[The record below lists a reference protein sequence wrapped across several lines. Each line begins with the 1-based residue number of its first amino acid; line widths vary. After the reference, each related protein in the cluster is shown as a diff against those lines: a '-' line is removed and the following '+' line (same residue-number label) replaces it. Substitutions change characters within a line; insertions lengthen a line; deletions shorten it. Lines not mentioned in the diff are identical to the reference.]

1 MTVDLKI
8 LKNSTYQIKMEQNM
22 KAKLSVLT
30 LALLPVLANASV
42 ELNPKQSI
50 TYKSDSIIV
59 VYKDDASK
67 FDRRTAR
74 NTVSAKISD
83 LNSDEVDDRYNNL
96 AKGRLAKFKLDGIS
110 VKNALEKLRKNPAV
124 LYAEPDYI
132 VSAAGI
138 PDDARFDELWGMHN
152 TGQTGGVD
160 DADID
165 APEAWDIS
173 TGSRDVVVGVIDTGV
188 DYSHPDLAAN
198 MWANPGEI
206 AGDGIDNDGNGFID
220 DIHGINA
227 ITNSGDPMDDN
238 GHGTHVSGTIGA
250 TGNDGIGVV
259 GVNHNVS
266 IIGCKF
272 LDSAGSGAS
281 SDALTCIDYFVDLKN
296 NHNVDIRTLNNSWG
310 GGGFSQA
317 LYDAIT
323 ATSDANI
330 LFVAAAG
337 NSGSDNDASP
347 SYPASYDHDSI
358 LAVAGTNHTDA
369 MYTSSQYG
377 LTSVDIAA
385 PARNVLSTVPGGGYS
400 SFTGTSMA
408 TPHVAGAAA
417 LVLSVN
423 PELSTVELKEL
434 LMNSGDANPATE
446 GKTVSGK
453 RLNIYNA
460 LLDADPTPGFT
471 LKATPNSSTIE
482 AGETAIYS
490 FDIGSVAEWD
500 GEVNLTLVGSLA
512 GATLSTDTAAPGA
525 TFELMVPTT
534 SETQWGEYD
543 FTVTATSDELVKT
556 ASVSLMVN
564 PEGLNEFTYT
574 NEEVINIPDNDATGI
589 TSVINVADDLTV
601 FASDIYVNIS
611 HTWIGDLTVML
622 TSPAGTSATLH
633 NATGGNAVDIDQ
645 TFSSSA
651 FNGEVAT
658 GDWTLSV
665 ADNAGS
671 DTGSLN
677 NWAITITGIGE
688 VLPSAPE
695 VSFAYEAEGL
705 TATFTD
711 SSTDR
716 NDDMVSWS
724 WSFGD
729 GAVSSEQNP
738 IHTFAETGNYDVMLT
753 VTDAEGLSS
762 SESVMVTVSS
772 TSIEATVKR
781 AYKSRLGRLRVD
793 ITWEGTS
800 AEMVDIFRNGIKI
813 DTVENDGIYRDRERR
828 TTDSQ
833 FIYQICD
840 ASTACSN
847 EVTVNF

>member
-1 MTVDLKI
+1 
-8 LKNSTYQIKMEQNM
+8 MEQNM
-22 KAKLSVLT
+22 KAKLSALT

-42 ELNPKQSI
+42 ELSPKQSI
-50 TYKSDSIIV
+50 AYKSDSILV
-59 VYKDDASK
+59 VYKDGATK
-67 FDRRTAR
+67 LDRKAAR
-74 NTVSAKISD
+74 NTVRAKISD
-83 LNSDEVDDRYNNL
+83 LNNDEIDDKYNNL
-96 AKGRLAKFKLDGIS
+96 GKGRLAKFKLDGIS
-110 VKNALEKLRKNPAV
+110 VKNALEKLRKNPAI

-132 VSAAGI
+132 VSKAGV
-138 PDDARFDELWGMHN
+138 PNDARFDELWGMHN

-173 TGSRDVVVGVIDTGV
+173 KGSRDVVVGVIDTGV
-188 DYSHPDLAAN
+188 DYNHPDLTAN
-198 MWANPGEI
+198 MWVNPGEI
-206 AGDGIDNDGNGFID
+206 AGDGIDNDNNGFID
-220 DIHGINA
+220 DVHGINA

-250 TGNDGIGVV
+250 TGNDGVGVA

-272 LDSAGSGAS
+272 LDGNGDGST

-296 NHNVDIRTLNNSWG
+296 NHNVDVSTLNNSWG

-317 LYDAIT
+317 LYDSIT

-337 NSGSDNDASP
+337 NGGYDNDASP
-347 SYPASYDHDSI
+347 SYPSSYDHDSV

-423 PELSTVELKEL
+423 PELSAVELKEL

-453 RLNIYNA
+453 RLNIHNA
-460 LLDADPTPGFT
+460 LLDADPSPGFT
-471 LKATPNSSTIE
+471 LKVTPNSNTIE
-482 AGETAIYS
+482 VGETATYS
-490 FDIGSVAEWD
+490 FDVGSIADWD
-500 GEVNLTLVGSLA
+500 GEVSLTLVSPLA
-512 GATLSTDTAAPGA
+512 GATLSTDTATPG
-525 TFELMVPTT
+525 TSFELTVPTT
-534 SETQWGEYD
+534 SETQWGEYN
-543 FTVTATSDELVKT
+543 FTVTATSGELVKT

-574 NEEVINIPDNDATGI
+574 NDEVISIPDNNAEGI

-601 FASDIYVNIS
+601 FASDIYVNITHS
-611 HTWIGDLTVML
+611 WIGDLIVTL
-622 TSPAGTSATLH
+622 TSPTGTSAVLH
-633 NATGGNAVDIDQ
+633 NASGGSEQDLDK

-658 GDWTLSV
+658 GDWTLNVS
-665 ADNAGS
+665 DNAAA

-705 TATFTD
+705 TASFTD
-711 SSTDR
+711 NSTDR
-716 NDDMVSWS
+716 NDDMVSWD
-724 WSFGD
+724 WNFGD
-729 GAVSSEQNP
+729 GNVSSEQNP
-738 IHTFAETGNYDVMLT
+738 VHTFAETGNYEVMLT

-762 SESVMVTVSS
+762 SETVVVSVSS
-772 TSIEATVKR
+772 TMIEATVKR
-781 AYKSRLGRLRVD
+781 SYKSRLGRLRVD
-793 ITWEGTS
+793 IAWEGTS
-800 AEMVDIFRNGIKI
+800 ADMIDIFRNGVKI
-813 DTVENDGIYRDRERR
+813 DTVENIGIYRDRERR
-828 TTDSQ
+828 VEGDT
-833 FIYQICD
+833 FIYKICD